1 MILYKITCS
10 FDDVDG
16 GCCFWAA
23 TKRDA
28 KRIASYIERENCE
41 GGDYEGSLLTE
52 PLIEKAVIPTHK
64 DGLLKFLQAN
74 ATADYVFNYPHQLTT
89 DALA

>member
-1 MILYKITCS
+1 MILYRITCS

-23 TKRDA
+23 TKSDA

-41 GGDYEGSLLTE
+41 GGDYEGSVITT
-52 PLIEKAVIPTHK
+52 PLVEKVVIPSHK
-64 DGLLKFLQAN
+64 DGLLQFLQSN
-74 ATADYVFNYPHQLTT
+74 ASVEFIPNFPHQLTK

>member
-1 MILYKITCS
+1 MILYRITCS

-28 KRIASYIERENCE
+28 KRIASHIERENCE
-41 GGDYEGSLLTE
+41 GGDYEGLLIGG
-52 PLIEKAVIPTHK
+52 PSIEKMVIPSHK
-64 DGLLKFLQAN
+64 DGLLQFLQSN
-74 ATADYVFNYPHQLTT
+74 ASVEYVPNYPHQLTK